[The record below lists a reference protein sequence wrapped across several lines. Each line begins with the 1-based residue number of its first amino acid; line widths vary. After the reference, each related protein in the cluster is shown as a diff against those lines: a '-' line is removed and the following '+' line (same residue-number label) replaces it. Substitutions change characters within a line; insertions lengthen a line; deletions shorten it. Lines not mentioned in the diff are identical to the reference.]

1 MFLLIGLLRLL
12 ARLPLRFHY
21 AMGAP
26 LGWLVYLGSP
36 RYRNRLRENLRKSG
50 VWTDEADYRR
60 ILRTNIV
67 ETGRQAAEFIPLWY
81 RDAAD
86 VRELVRSCKG
96 EDAVMEAH
104 RQGRSLI
111 LLTPHVGCFEV
122 AAIYAAFLLPM
133 TVLYRTPHIPWVNRL
148 VIGGRARSPMK
159 LAPATVQGVRML
171 FRALK
176 QGEAIGILPDQ
187 VPGVGEGVW
196 VEFFGRP
203 AYTMTLVGRLCAS
216 TNPVVFVAFA
226 KRLRRAA
233 GYEIEI
239 EAVDADLTGNEGVQ
253 CLNDIL
259 ERIVRSCPEQYLW
272 GYNRYKHPAGAPP
285 PPEGWEKPTQ

>member
-1 MFLLIGLLRLL
+1 
-12 ARLPLRFHY
+12 
-21 AMGAP
+21 
-26 LGWLVYLGSP
+26 
-36 RYRNRLRENLRKSG
+36 

-104 RQGRSLI
+104 RQGRSI
-111 LLTPHVGCFEV
+111 VLLTTHLGCFEV
-122 AAIYAAFLLPM
+122 AAIYAASRLPI
-133 TVLYRTPHIPWVNRL
+133 TVLYRTPHITWLNQL
-148 VIGGRARSPMK
+148 FLAGRGRSPMK

-176 QGEAIGILPDQ
+176 QAEAIGILPDQ
-187 VPGVGEGVW
+187 VPGYGEGVW

-203 AYTMTLVGRLCAS
+203 AYTMTLLGRLCTS
-216 TNPVVFVAFA
+216 TNPAVFVAFA
-226 KRLRRAA
+226 KRLPRAA
-233 GYEIEI
+233 GYEIEL
-239 EAVDADLTGNEGVQ
+239 EPVDADLTGKEGAQ
-253 CLNDIL
+253 RLNDIL
-259 ERIVRSCPEQYLW
+259 ERIIRTCPEQYLW

-285 PPEGWEKPTQ
+285 PPEGWEKPAQ

>member
-1 MFLLIGLLRLL
+1 VFLLIGLLRLL

-26 LGWLVYLGSP
+26 LGWLAYLGSP
-36 RYRNRLRENLRKSG
+36 RYRNRLRQNLRKSG
-50 VWTDEADYRR
+50 LWADEADYRR
-60 ILRTNIV
+60 ILRANIV

-86 VRELVRSCKG
+86 VRALVRSCKG
-96 EDAVMEAH
+96 EEAVMEAH
-104 RQGRSLI
+104 QRGRSII

-187 VPGVGEGVW
+187 VPGYGEGVW

-203 AYTMTLVGRLCAS
+203 ALDKVDQAGTLPHAQ
-216 TNPVVFVAFA
+216 
-226 KRLRRAA
+226 
-233 GYEIEI
+233 
-239 EAVDADLTGNEGVQ
+239 EATE
-253 CLNDIL
+253 
-259 ERIVRSCPEQYLW
+259 
-272 GYNRYKHPAGAPP
+272 
-285 PPEGWEKPTQ
+285 